1 MNNNLILEIN
11 RAKSLMGLKEE
22 NFPTNSH
29 ILNEQGSAITQLGKL
44 LIHADEAFESVDDV
58 KKLLNDLNNLIP
70 KGSKFAR
77 LTVQEIDDMAQG
89 LKNQKTEIANAA
101 RVNDLGSLNKNDSSF
116 YKKFNDFKIKV
127 QNAKGGAP
135 IDNNQLFINNVDIAL
150 NKVFDNTDG
159 KVYQAYSESYFEMEK
174 LIDDYLVGGTTKP
187 NKKVL
192 EGLYKE
198 AFEDELK
205 AKGIPFKSGD
215 KNFDRLETW
224 LEKKIETDLDEWQ
237 KKKGYTYDEK
247 PVTNLED
254 IKKVSGKWRFLNNLI
269 KKFKNI
275 GKTFNELK
283 ASLDANVELLKSFP
297 AEKIVIEN
305 STTPTTE
312 FQSLVRAIAYD
323 IDQIDGIEKNARQI
337 WGEVLA
343 ELKKEGETDL
353 VNAIENSLI
362 YGEPGGNRMSI
373 WKPESFK
380 QYFDDLKKRYPNTPE
395 STLKNAEQV
404 SDFMDEFTKF
414 KNLTKKLFRDGVAGL
429 FKNIKEEIKS
439 RSLKFPWRAMWMEL
453 FFGQVNSFKRL
464 GKMFG
469 TKGFGAWK
477 KLLQNFLFKYAK
489 MILFKKLFIVIPVS
503 INFLISAG
511 FESAEINK
519 IKAET
524 DDTNFDVWEQQIYKA
539 FFEFNTSDLIPF
551 DIEWEYTLIKVSID
565 EFKSWGNRKADLIKD
580 EMVMSSNQAFD
591 AWWDSM
597 DKDKQKDLVNAFALK
612 GGTPF
617 GRLYNY
623 VTYDNLNQQ
632 RFILKNGL
640 KESDIQKFKNSLVAY
655 GDIKVN
661 DEALNISIEKVQD
674 LFKNPEKINKVEET
688 LNLVGGAVR
697 DKNGYLY
704 EPLSTL
710 STEKLKSYEYSFRK
724 VPFEPF
730 YFSAKVAPTDVNKP
744 VLHKIYYAAT
754 TDETPVLATQ
764 NLIKSVNPKNPPV
777 ESGFE
782 KEEDAKDVVKK
793 LNDLDNTLIE
803 DKTIISAKDFA
814 DKYL

>member
-1 MNNNLILEIN
+1 
-11 RAKSLMGLKEE
+11 MGLKEE

-29 ILNEQGSAITQLGKL
+29 ILNEGGPPITQLGKL

-58 KKLLNDLNNLIP
+58 KKLLNGLNDLIP
-70 KGSKFAR
+70 KGSKVVK
-77 LTVQEIDDMAQG
+77 LTAQEIDDMAQG

-101 RVNDLGSLNKNDSSF
+101 RADKLGSLSTNPSSF

-127 QNAKGGAP
+127 QNAKGGAS
-135 IDNNQLFINNVDIAL
+135 IDNNQMFINSVDSAL
-150 NKVFDNTDG
+150 NKVFDNPDG

-174 LIDDYLVGGTTKP
+174 LIDDEYLGGAKKP
-187 NKKVL
+187 NKKEL
-192 EGLYKE
+192 KEFYKGY
-198 AFEDELK
+198 FEDELK
-205 AKGIPFKSGD
+205 TKGIVFKSGD

-224 LEKKIETDLDEWQ
+224 LDKKIETDLDGWQ
-237 KKKGYTYDEK
+237 KEKGLTYDEK
-247 PVTNLED
+247 PVTNIED

-275 GKTFNELK
+275 GKTFDELK
-283 ASLDANVELLKSFP
+283 ASLDKNLNLLKSFP

-343 ELKKEGETDL
+343 ELGKEGETEL
-353 VNAIENSLI
+353 VKAIENSLI

-380 QYFDDLKKRYPNTPE
+380 QYFDDLKKRYPSTPE

-464 GKMFG
+464 GKIFG
-469 TKGFGAWK
+469 TKGFGTWK
-477 KLLQNFLFKYAK
+477 KLLQNFLFQYAK

-580 EMVMSSNQAFD
+580 EMVMSKNEAFD
-591 AWWDSM
+591 EWWGSM
-597 DKDKQKDLVNAFALK
+597 GQEEQKALLK
-612 GGTPF
+612 GFAEPQGFLQPF
-617 GRLYNY
+617 GRLYQF
-623 VTYDNLNQQ
+623 VTQENPNQQ
-632 RFILKNGL
+632 QFLKYNGL
-640 KESDIQKFKNSLVAY
+640 KESDLEKFKKSLVVY
-655 GDIKVN
+655 KDIAVN
-661 DEALNISIEKVQD
+661 EDALNIDLDKVKQV
-674 LFKNPEKINKVEET
+674 FKNPKNVEKISENVT
-688 LNLVGGAVR
+688 ITDGAVR

-704 EPLSTL
+704 RVIGELGTQGGK
-710 STEKLKSYEYSFRK
+710 TYKFSFQK
-724 VPFEPF
+724 VPYEPF
-730 YFSAKVAPTDVNKP
+730 YFYAKVAPTSVSDP
-744 VLHKIYYAAT
+744 VLYKIYYAAT
-754 TDETPVLATQ
+754 TDEKPEPATL
-764 NLIKSVNPKNPPV
+764 NDIKKANPKTIPNIN
-777 ESGFE
+777 GFE
-782 KEEDAKDVVKK
+782 KEDDAKDVVKK